1 MTQAAIKSAAKA
13 TTRGRAKRT
22 SKEKLVRAA
31 RNLMLAQGYP
41 ITSVD
46 DIIEAAGVSKGS
58 FYHYFDSKEELALTA
73 MHEFLADGAALMMDG
88 PFRDIADPRKR
99 AIAFL
104 KHVESITMRLWD
116 HGCLLVMF
124 SVELAGTS
132 PKVREETSAVL
143 LDLIDRVGD
152 NSAAIDQRRWRE
164 HAYDGQRDGEHVYGD
179 HRRVLGVRAGDWRL
193 ELYCQEP
200 ENLPPADR
208 SNEQGHVTCRNWW
221 RTYFFLSQEI
231 DRLVGTT

>member
-13 TTRGRAKRT
+13 TARGRAKRT

-31 RNLMLAQGYP
+31 RHLMLAQGYP
-41 ITSVD
+41 VTSVD

-88 PFRDIADPRKR
+88 PFREIADPRKR

-104 KHVESITMRLWD
+104 KHVENVTMRLWD

-124 SVELAGTS
+124 SIELAGTN
-132 PKVREETSAVL
+132 PRVRNETSAVL
-143 LDLIDRVGD
+143 LGLIDRIGTILRPLAKDGGGNMPMTSNAMANLYMAIIDGSLVYARATGD
-152 NSAAIDQRRWRE
+152 SSCIAS
-164 HAYDGQRDGEHVYGD
+164 
-179 HRRVLGVRAGDWRL
+179 
-193 ELYCQEP
+193 
-200 ENLPPADR
+200 NLKTFHQQIEAM
-208 SNEQGHVTCRNWW
+208 SKGK
-221 RTYFFLSQEI
+221 
-231 DRLVGTT
+231 

>member
-1 MTQAAIKSAAKA
+1 MIQTAIKSAAKA
-13 TTRGRAKRT
+13 TSTRERAKRT

-104 KHVESITMRLWD
+104 KHIENVAMRLWD

-143 LDLIDRVGD
+143 LDLIDRVGAILRPLTKEGGG
-152 NSAAIDQRRWRE
+152 NMPMTASAMANMYMAII
-164 HAYDGQRDGEHVYGD
+164 DGSLVYARATGD
-179 HRRVLGVRAGDWRL
+179 SRCIARNLKTFRQQIETAGKS
-193 ELYCQEP
+193 
-200 ENLPPADR
+200 A
-208 SNEQGHVTCRNWW
+208 
-221 RTYFFLSQEI
+221 
-231 DRLVGTT
+231 

>member
-13 TTRGRAKRT
+13 STRGRAKRT
-22 SKEKLVRAA
+22 AKEKLIRTA

-88 PFRDIADPRKR
+88 PFRDIADPRNR
-99 AIAFL
+99 SIAFL
-104 KHVESITMRLWD
+104 KHVESVAMRLWD

-132 PKVREETSAVL
+132 PRVREETSAVL
-143 LDLIDRVGD
+143 IDLIDRVGSILRPLTKEGGGNMPMTAD
-152 NSAAIDQRRWRE
+152 AMANVYMAII
-164 HAYDGQRDGEHVYGD
+164 DGSLVFARATGD
-179 HRRVLGVRAGDWRL
+179 SSCIAR
-193 ELYCQEP
+193 
-200 ENLPPADR
+200 NLKTFRQQIEAM
-208 SNEQGHVTCRNWW
+208 SK
-221 RTYFFLSQEI
+221 
-231 DRLVGTT
+231 GT

>member
-1 MTQAAIKSAAKA
+1 MLKAKEGLTRPTSRFICVAMAQAGIKSAAKA
-13 TTRGRAKRT
+13 PPRGRAKRT
-22 SKEKLVRAA
+22 SREKLVRAA

-58 FYHYFDSKEELALTA
+58 FYHYFDSKEALGLTA

-88 PFRDIADPRKR
+88 SFRDIADPRKR

-104 KHVESITMRLWD
+104 KHVESVAIRLWN

-132 PKVREETSAVL
+132 PRVREETSAVL
-143 LDLIDRVGD
+143 LDLIDRIGTILRPLTKDGGGNMPMTANAMANMYMAIIDGSLVYARATGD
-152 NSAAIDQRRWRE
+152 SSCIAK
-164 HAYDGQRDGEHVYGD
+164 
-179 HRRVLGVRAGDWRL
+179 
-193 ELYCQEP
+193 
-200 ENLPPADR
+200 NL
-208 SNEQGHVTCRNWW
+208 
-221 RTYFFLSQEI
+221 RTFRQQIEAMSK
-231 DRLVGTT
+231 GT

>member
-13 TTRGRAKRT
+13 STRGRAKRT
-22 SKEKLVRAA
+22 AKEKLIRTA

-73 MHEFLADGAALMMDG
+73 MHEFLADGASLMMDG
-88 PFRDIADPRKR
+88 PFRDIADPRNR
-99 AIAFL
+99 SIAFL
-104 KHVESITMRLWD
+104 KHVESVAMRLWD

-132 PKVREETSAVL
+132 PRVREETSAVL
-143 LDLIDRVGD
+143 IDLIDRVGSILRPLTKEGGGNMPMTAD
-152 NSAAIDQRRWRE
+152 AMANMYMAII
-164 HAYDGQRDGEHVYGD
+164 DGSLVFARATGD
-179 HRRVLGVRAGDWRL
+179 SSCIAR
-193 ELYCQEP
+193 
-200 ENLPPADR
+200 NLKTFRQQIEAM
-208 SNEQGHVTCRNWW
+208 SK
-221 RTYFFLSQEI
+221 RT
-231 DRLVGTT
+231 

>member
-13 TTRGRAKRT
+13 NARGRAKRT

-31 RNLMLAQGYP
+31 RHLMLAQGYP
-41 ITSVD
+41 VTSVD

-58 FYHYFDSKEELALTA
+58 FYHHFDSKEELALTA

-88 PFRDIADPRKR
+88 AFRAIADPKKR

-104 KHVESITMRLWD
+104 KHVESVAMRLWD

-132 PKVREETSAVL
+132 PRVREETSAVL
-143 LDLIDRVGD
+143 LGLIDKV
-152 NSAAIDQRRWRE
+152 AAILRPLTKEGGGR
-164 HAYDGQRDGEHVYGD
+164 HAYDGRRNGEYVYGG
-179 HRRVLGVRAGDWRL
+179 HRRFLGVCASDRRL
-193 ELYCQEP
+193 GGIARNLKTFRQQIEP
-200 ENLPPADR
+200 
-208 SNEQGHVTCRNWW
+208 
-221 RTYFFLSQEI
+221 
-231 DRLVGTT
+231 

>member
-22 SKEKLVRAA
+22 SKEKLVHAA
-31 RNLMLAQGYP
+31 RRLMLAQGYP
-41 ITSVD
+41 VTSVD

-58 FYHYFDSKEELALTA
+58 FYHHFHSKEELALTA

-88 PFRDIADPRKR
+88 PFRDIADPEKR

-104 KHVESITMRLWD
+104 KHVESVAMRLWD

-132 PKVREETSAVL
+132 PRVREETSAVL
-143 LDLIDRVGD
+143 LDLIGKV
-152 NSAAIDQRRWRE
+152 AAILRPLTKEGGGRLPMTAGAMANMYMAVIDGSLVYARATGDSGGIARNLKTFRQQIEAVSRNARR
-164 HAYDGQRDGEHVYGD
+164 
-179 HRRVLGVRAGDWRL
+179 
-193 ELYCQEP
+193 
-200 ENLPPADR
+200 
-208 SNEQGHVTCRNWW
+208 
-221 RTYFFLSQEI
+221 
-231 DRLVGTT
+231 

>member
-13 TTRGRAKRT
+13 STRGRAKRT
-22 SKEKLVRAA
+22 AKEKLIRTA

-88 PFRDIADPRKR
+88 PFRDIADPRNR
-99 AIAFL
+99 SIAFL
-104 KHVESITMRLWD
+104 KHVENVAMRLWD

-132 PKVREETSAVL
+132 PRVREETSAVL
-143 LDLIDRVGD
+143 IDLIDRVGSILRPLTKEGGGNMPMTAD
-152 NSAAIDQRRWRE
+152 AMANMYMAII
-164 HAYDGQRDGEHVYGD
+164 DGSLVFARATGD
-179 HRRVLGVRAGDWRL
+179 SSCIAR
-193 ELYCQEP
+193 
-200 ENLPPADR
+200 NLKTFRQQIEAM
-208 SNEQGHVTCRNWW
+208 SK
-221 RTYFFLSQEI
+221 
-231 DRLVGTT
+231 GT

>member
-1 MTQAAIKSAAKA
+1 MIQTAIKSAAKA
-13 TTRGRAKRT
+13 TSTRERAKRT

-58 FYHYFDSKEELALTA
+58 FYHYFNSKEELALTA

-104 KHVESITMRLWD
+104 KHIESVAMRLWD

-143 LDLIDRVGD
+143 LDLIDRVGAILRPLTKEGGGNMPMTASAMANMYMAIID
-152 NSAAIDQRRWRE
+152 GSLVYARATGNSRCIARNLKTFRQQIE
-164 HAYDGQRDGEHVYGD
+164 T
-179 HRRVLGVRAGDWRL
+179 AGKS
-193 ELYCQEP
+193 
-200 ENLPPADR
+200 A
-208 SNEQGHVTCRNWW
+208 
-221 RTYFFLSQEI
+221 
-231 DRLVGTT
+231 

>member
-1 MTQAAIKSAAKA
+1 MTQAAIKSANK
-13 TTRGRAKRT
+13 TGTGGRAKRS

-73 MHEFLADGAALMMDG
+73 MHDFLADGAALMMDG
-88 PFRDIADPRKR
+88 TFRDIADPRKR

-104 KHVESITMRLWD
+104 KHVENVTMRLWD

-124 SVELAGTS
+124 SV
-132 PKVREETSAVL
+132 
-143 LDLIDRVGD
+143 DL
-152 NSAAIDQRRWRE
+152 
-164 HAYDGQRDGEHVYGD
+164 
-179 HRRVLGVRAGDWRL
+179 
-193 ELYCQEP
+193 
-200 ENLPPADR
+200 
-208 SNEQGHVTCRNWW
+208 
-221 RTYFFLSQEI
+221 
-231 DRLVGTT
+231 

>member
-1 MTQAAIKSAAKA
+1 MTHAATKSAAKA
-13 TTRGRAKRT
+13 TARGRVKRT

-88 PFRDIADPRKR
+88 PFRDIADARKR
-99 AIAFL
+99 SIAFL
-104 KHVESITMRLWD
+104 KHVESVAMRLWN

-132 PKVREETSAVL
+132 PRVREETSAVL
-143 LDLIDRVGD
+143 LDLIDRVGAILRPLTKEGGG
-152 NSAAIDQRRWRE
+152 NMPMTASAMANMYMAVID
-164 HAYDGQRDGEHVYGD
+164 GSLVYARATGD
-179 HRRVLGVRAGDWRL
+179 SSCIAR
-193 ELYCQEP
+193 
-200 ENLPPADR
+200 NLKTFRQQIEAM
-208 SNEQGHVTCRNWW
+208 TK
-221 RTYFFLSQEI
+221 
-231 DRLVGTT
+231 GT